1 MFVSLFLPPALTF
14 VLALALHMFAKEK
27 SERAAL
33 LPVTIGVL
41 ASWAFIVRP
50 GLFPVDDVRR
60 VVHIAA
66 GAAILG
72 LALDAVRPHRII
84 AIVLVL
90 VFLLGSA
97 FAAVTGAL
105 IPTASISAT
114 EAAVTAVLAIVAFF
128 VMARFDAMRAGSVDL
143 MILLTLVAFGLSVLA
158 AIAQDTSLTRLAFIL
173 ATALAGYLVFVAIT
187 GAVLSDGVILV
198 AGTPMLAIVWALVQ
212 RHPDLRLALLCL
224 PLVLFAEATARR
236 VPLPAARISGLLYP
250 LILAVLVSLP
260 LALAALIS
268 FVTSG
273 V

>member
-14 VLALALHMFAKEK
+14 VLASALHMFAKEK
-27 SERAAL
+27 SERVAL

-60 VVHIAA
+60 VLHIAA

-84 AIVLVL
+84 AIILVL

-105 IPTASISAT
+105 MPNASISAA
-114 EAAVTAVLAIVAFF
+114 EAATAAVLAMVALFA
-128 VMARFDAMRAGSVDL
+128 MARLDAMRAAPVGL
-143 MILLTLVAFGLSVLA
+143 MILVTLVAFGLSVLA
-158 AIAQDTSLTRLAFIL
+158 AIAQDTRLTGLAFIL

-187 GAVLSDGVILV
+187 GAAISDGVILV

-224 PLVLFAEATARR
+224 PLVLFAEATAQR

-273 V
+273 P